1 MENHKEWKWPG
12 NLARYDRDPAL
23 SRREKEQIAYL
34 VTRHVGS
41 GAGPWP
47 ENCKAALVRLIQPVR
62 EVLNQVTKQVNFRHH
77 AIRALL
83 KEMHRRGRPYWSWSG
98 EEWLATVG
106 PTNADFLRRHG
117 CKMVTHRQP
126 IFSVAY
132 LLGGFTDFE
141 GFPPHGI
148 EIASLADS
156 VFGREM
162 MKAAVDT
169 TFGTLHE
176 WGYNHSMREKIRTAL
191 SYLFLTNRSPNLG
204 DLNVEFL
211 EMLNSKRQTTYGL
224 PHLYAISRAL
234 AHLKIIRRP
243 IPSGRAKVP
252 LLERVDTDGIA
263 AEWVDWCFAWY
274 RQSGWTPRSRKHGLF
289 KLLQIGRWLD
299 RVHPEVTKPE
309 HWDYSIAAD
318 FVAAVDEM
326 KVGDWCSRRKFP
338 ACFKPPVGKPLT
350 PRGKAGFLHIARTLF
365 LDLHDLPIR
374 VGTEKTVRTLARRFN
389 PLRAFRVPPAIYRL
403 IGPAPRIIDD
413 KLWLKLLHA
422 AESLEKSDLRSFQ
435 LGMYPF
441 ELVQAVAATWCLSG
455 LRGDEIR
462 RLRIGCIRW
471 RAEES
476 VARDGTESSPNDALC
491 FLSVPVNK
499 TGTAFTKPVHW
510 VVGKR
515 IEAWERVRPAQTLS
529 LDAKTNEMV
538 NFLFSFRGIRI
549 APEYINGH
557 VIPLLCAKANI
568 PLRDAMG
575 KITAH
580 RARATIASAL
590 YNAPEGLG
598 IGELGQWLG
607 HKDMRSTQYYA
618 KLHPTRLAKS
628 ISRANKNSRLIQVLV
643 DPAAIAKG
651 EPAIFY
657 YLGNEAYCANPAW
670 ASCPHR
676 LACLKCPMYVPK
688 ETAQLIDA
696 RDGVLRLMQ
705 EVPLTDEEKSVAEG
719 DAQALTRYI
728 EGRRH
733 VPTPQLP
740 SPRYNFNSSMQT
752 AEHSD
757 SSHG

>member
-1 MENHKEWKWPG
+1 MENHKEKWRWPVD
-12 NLARYDRDPAL
+12 LSLYDQSPTL

-34 VTRHVGS
+34 ATRHVGS

-47 ENCKAALVRLIQPVR
+47 EDCKAALMRLIQPVR
-62 EVLNQVTKQVNFRHH
+62 DVLNRATKDVHFRYH

-83 KEMHRRGRPYWSWSG
+83 KEMHRRGRSYWSWSD

-106 PTNADFLRRHG
+106 RTNKDFLCRHA
-117 CKMVTHRQP
+117 CKVVTHRQP
-126 IFSVAY
+126 IFAIAY
-132 LLGGFTDFE
+132 LLGGFRDFD

-148 EIASLADS
+148 EIATLADT
-156 VFGREM
+156 VFGREA
-162 MKAAVDT
+162 MKAAVDA
-169 TFGTLHE
+169 TFGVLHE
-176 WGYNHSMREKIRTAL
+176 WGYNQSMREKMRTAL
-191 SYLFLTNRSPNLG
+191 SYLLLTNRSPNLD
-204 DLNVEFL
+204 DLSLDFL
-211 EMLNSKRQTTYGL
+211 ASVDSKGQGTYGL
-224 PHLYAISRAL
+224 PQLYAISRAL
-234 AHLKIIRRP
+234 THLKIIPRP
-243 IPSGRAKVP
+243 LPRGAAKTP
-252 LLERVDTDGIA
+252 WIERLDTDGIA

-274 RQSGWTPRSRKHGLF
+274 RQSRATPRTRKHGLF
-289 KLLQIGRWLD
+289 KLLQIGRWLAHA
-299 RVHPEVTKPE
+299 RPAVTKPE
-309 HWDYSIAAD
+309 QWDYSVAAD
-318 FVAAVDEM
+318 FVSAVDEM

-338 ACFKPPVGKPLT
+338 LGFKRPVGKPLT
-350 PRGKAGFLHIARTLF
+350 PRAKVACLYTARTFF
-365 LDLHDLPIR
+365 LDLQDVPIR
-374 VGTEKTVRTLARRFN
+374 IGAGKAVRTLPRCFN
-389 PLRAFRVPPAIYRL
+389 PLHAFRVPPAIYRL

-422 AESLEKSDLRSFQ
+422 AENLEKSDLRSFQ
-435 LGMYPF
+435 LRMYPF
-441 ELVQAVAATWCLSG
+441 ELAQAVGTTWCLSG

-462 RLRIGCIRW
+462 RLRVGCIRW

-515 IEAWERVRPAQTLS
+515 IEAWERVRPAQTPS

-590 YNAPEGLG
+590 YNAPEGLS

-607 HKDMRSTQYYA
+607 HKDIRSTQYYA

-628 ISRANKNSRLIQVLV
+628 IARASKNSRLIQVLV
-643 DPAAIAKG
+643 DPTAAVKG

-657 YLGNEAYCANPAW
+657 YLGGGAYCANPGW

-688 ETAQLIDA
+688 ETAQLVET

-705 EVPLTDEEKSVAEG
+705 EVPLSDEEKSVAEG
-719 DAQALTRYI
+719 DVNALNRYI
-728 EGRRH
+728 EKRKDM
-733 VPTPQLP
+733 PPPSTPSKL
-740 SPRYNFNSSMQT
+740 YIFNS
-752 AEHSD
+752 
-757 SSHG
+757 